1 MGMAE
6 MMLLKVVILLIFLNV
21 FGLALWSAIVYAVK
35 AKQKLEKRE
44 NIEEN

>member
-1 MGMAE
+1 

-21 FGLALWSAIVYAVK
+21 FGLAIWTGIVYEYQR
-35 AKQKLEKRE
+35 KQKLEKRE